1 MSILGKLLIVLNL
14 LAAGAFAYL
23 TLENYKV
30 RHALTARALQN
41 DVLLAGLPVEPG
53 DTSGS
58 KESDNVPFHFESGGT
73 VIQQISKKDLAK
85 LLPKGGETYGETGE
99 TIANQTDEVKRLQ
112 QKVMSS
118 SHIPALNAQDPMP
131 RLAALHGY
139 LLNLARSGA
148 ERDGVNALFDLRTD
162 RRDMARRDLPY
173 LARTSSQVA
182 ALQAVV
188 AIADL
193 GDPQAITPAAVQ
205 ASRIGTAREAVR
217 QFLLGEV
224 PHGAAGSGDRSEAER
239 KLTNAI
245 VNAMDGKGPKEEI
258 SNSTTDKSFEHLA
271 IVAAEPL
278 TDRASAGRAID
289 ALVAYATSKAATP
302 TEKTAL
308 TGIATLINPPVNQ
321 NLNTEIDAVATNLLN
336 SKFDE
341 AALPAL
347 KTNNN
352 SVGEKARKIAHVL
365 YHIDAH
371 RHAARDEAAVS
382 ARKAWHERVAAV
394 VGLQEYVRAAEA
406 QASEY
411 AEASTRLLAVI
422 TEEQSAFEAD
432 YQAQVQRV
440 QLLFT
445 QWLTLD
451 SAFKAQDSITTQ
463 NVKLKEQR
471 ETERNSLKES
481 LASSILKAKSA
492 LEKLTAT
499 QKQMFDVQKQLRDAQ
514 AALLSLESEL
524 RRLEERRE
532 TGRK

>member
-1 MSILGKLLIVLNL
+1 MSILGKVLIVLNL

-23 TLENYKV
+23 TLENYKL
-30 RHALTARALQN
+30 RHTLTARALEN
-41 DVLLAGLPVEPG
+41 DVRLSGLPVEAPDG
-53 DTSGS
+53 PNDYGSDRVPFRYPSGS
-58 KESDNVPFHFESGGT
+58 GVIES
-73 VIQQISKKDLAK
+73 ISKKDLVK
-85 LLPKGGETYGETGE
+85 ILPKGGEPFGESGE
-99 TIANQTDEVKRLQ
+99 PIADQTAELKRVQ
-112 QKVMSS
+112 QKVAGML
-118 SHIPALNAQDPMP
+118 PALNPQDPKP
-131 RLAALHGY
+131 RFDALHGF
-139 LLNLARSGA
+139 LLNLARGGA
-148 ERDGVNALFDLRTD
+148 ERDGVNALFDLRD
-162 RRDMARRDLPY
+162 LARAGMSRRDLPL

-182 ALQAVV
+182 ALQAAV

-193 GDPQAITPAAVQ
+193 GDPQAITPPAVQ
-205 ASRIGTAREAVR
+205 AVRIGTAREAVK

-224 PHGAAGSGDRSEAER
+224 PHGAGGAGDRAEAER
-239 KLTNAI
+239 RLTNAI

-258 SNSTTDKSFEHLA
+258 ANAAADKSFDQLA
-271 IVAAEPL
+271 TVAAEPL
-278 TDRASAGRAID
+278 TDRASAGRAIT
-289 ALVAYATSKAATP
+289 ALQNYATGKSATP
-302 TEKTAL
+302 TETAAL
-308 TGIATLINPPVNQ
+308 TGVVTLINPPVN
-321 NLNTEIDAVATNLLN
+321 LPLDATIDTVATNLLN

-341 AALPAL
+341 AALAAN
-347 KTNNN
+347 K
-352 SVGEKARKIAHVL
+352 SSAGEKARKIAHVL

-371 RHAARDEAAVS
+371 RHAARDEATVA

-451 SAFKAQDSITTQ
+451 NAFKAQDSITAQ

-481 LASSILKAKSA
+481 LASSILKSKQS
-492 LEKLTAT
+492 LEKLMAT
-499 QKQMFDVQKQLRDAQ
+499 QKQLFDIQKQLRDAQ
-514 AALLSLESEL
+514 AALLSLETEL
-524 RRLEERRE
+524 RKLEERRV
-532 TGRK
+532 TGQK

>member
-58 KESDNVPFHFESGGT
+58 NSDNVPFHLESGGI
-73 VIQQISKKDLAK
+73 VIEQISKKDLAK
-85 LLPKGGETYGETGE
+85 LLPKGGDLYGDTGE
-99 TIANQTDEVKRLQ
+99 PIANQTDEVKRLQ

-118 SHIPALNAQDPMP
+118 SHIPALGQDPNP
-131 RLAALHGY
+131 RLSALHGY
-139 LLNLARSGA
+139 MLNLARSGA

-162 RRDMARRDLPY
+162 RREMARRDLPY
-173 LARTSSQVA
+173 LGRTSSQVA

-193 GDPQAITPAAVQ
+193 GDPQAITPAAIQ

-224 PHGAAGSGDRSEAER
+224 PHGASGSGDRSEAER

-245 VNAMDGKGPKEEI
+245 VNTMEGKGPKEEI
-258 SNSTTDKSFEHLA
+258 SNSTTDKSFEQLA

-278 TDRASAGRAID
+278 TDRASAGRAIE
-289 ALVAYATSKAATP
+289 ALVTYAAGKAATP
-302 TEKTAL
+302 KEKTAL

-321 NLNTEIDAVATNLLN
+321 NLNTEIDAVATNLLD

-371 RHAARDEAAVS
+371 RHALRDEATVS

-451 SAFKAQDSITTQ
+451 SAFKAQDSITAQ

-471 ETERNSLKES
+471 ETERNNLKAD
-481 LASSILKAKSA
+481 LASSIQKTKVA
-492 LEKLTAT
+492 LEKLMTT
-499 QKQMFDVQKQLRDAQ
+499 QKQLFDVQKQLRDAQ

-524 RRLEERRE
+524 RRLEERYSSARQN
-532 TGRK
+532 